1 MGLIDLLPTV
11 HLFKPGA
18 RHRRQL
24 LSSKAA
30 DPSEELGEPRII
42 GPAVLAIPVRQ
53 GREAPQRCQHIQ
65 RWTRANRNET
75 IDRPPAAA
83 TRDHRRTPTQY
94 LAGARRA
101 GDRDAEPRALLKY
114 VVRKSL
120 GAARLAR
127 LEMMDPTLIIQQ
139 IVIRCDRAGDHGL
152 AQAS

>member
-65 RWTRANRNET
+65 RWTRADRNET

-101 GDRDAEPRALLKY
+101 GP
-114 VVRKSL
+114 
-120 GAARLAR
+120 ARLAR
-127 LEMMDPTLIIQQ
+127 LEMMDPTLIIEQ

-152 AQAS
+152 AQASLNPVRARLMTRR

>member
-18 RHRRQL
+18 PHRRQL

-83 TRDHRRTPTQY
+83 TRDHRRTPTHILRAPEERATAMPS
-94 LAGARRA
+94 LARCSSPWSG
-101 GDRDAEPRALLKY
+101 
-114 VVRKSL
+114 S
-120 GAARLAR
+120 RLA
-127 LEMMDPTLIIQQ
+127 LP
-139 IVIRCDRAGDHGL
+139 GWPGWK
-152 AQAS
+152 